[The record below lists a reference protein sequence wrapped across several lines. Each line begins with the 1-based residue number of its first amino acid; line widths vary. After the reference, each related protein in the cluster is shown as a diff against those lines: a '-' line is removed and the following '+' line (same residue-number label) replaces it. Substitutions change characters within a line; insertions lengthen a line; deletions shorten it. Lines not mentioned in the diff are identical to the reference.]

1 MRAIWRMARN
11 YKTMKKEEDIKQ
23 LVFSKNSVEFV
34 TVAVQYCALLENME
48 NVSAED
54 TTDKF
59 TKILPL
65 LYLKALLLPE
75 TELIDDESEP
85 ETIVTE
91 EDYNYIASK
100 ICTVYGKND
109 TYLEVFLEDMKY
121 SETPIVANISEDLT
135 DIYQDLKNF
144 ITVYERGIVAQSN
157 DAMFVCNENFKAYW
171 GQKLVNVL
179 GALHSLKYSTDTQE
193 EQDESYTNLE
203 DSW

>member
-1 MRAIWRMARN
+1 MD
-11 YKTMKKEEDIKQ
+11 KEEEIKQ
-23 LVFSKNSVEFV
+23 LVFSKNPVEFV
-34 TVAVQYCALLENME
+34 TVAVQYCALLENLE
-48 NVSAED
+48 KVSPDEA
-54 TTDKF
+54 TDKF

-75 TELIDDESEP
+75 TELIDDDSEP

-91 EDYNYIASK
+91 EDYNYIVSK
-100 ICTVYGKND
+100 IYAVYGKDD

-121 SETPIVANISEDLT
+121 SETPISASISEDLA

-144 ITVYERGIVAQSN
+144 VAIYERGVAEQSN
-157 DAMFVCNENFKAYW
+157 DAMFVCSENFKAYW

-179 GALHSLKYSTDTQE
+179 GALHSLKYSLQNAH
-193 EQDESYTNLE
+193 DEDYTNLD